1 MRRKLIG
8 EGSSLSQEPGIQG
21 RLRGCCASRR
31 RFYKF
36 YSKEAWRRM
45 FQSHFVFEFIQGLAN
60 LKRIGCENKEQ
71 EWRSLQ
77 QEALSG

>member
-1 MRRKLIG
+1 MADGTSLDG
-8 EGSSLSQEPGIQG
+8 E
-21 RLRGCCASRR
+21 
-31 RFYKF
+31 Y
-36 YSKEAWRRM
+36 
-45 FQSHFVFEFIQGLAN
+45 